1 MECCGNLF
9 YHYNITQ
16 KDKTM
21 QKAEKKPLLNIE
33 MIGIILGLAW
43 PTMLEQLMQT
53 TVQYIDTAMVGSL
66 GTRATAAVG
75 ATGTI
80 NWLISGSIGALSIGF
95 LSYIAKACGAGEIKN
110 AKRAA
115 AQATLVVFIVGS
127 FFTVLTAVLSQKIP
141 VWMQVDENI
150 QELAGTYFLILYAPM
165 LFRTASIIF
174 GNVLRAVGDTKT
186 PMRIGIVVNVVN
198 VVLNFLFIY
207 PTREVTWFGKNFVI
221 YGTGRGVLG
230 AAWASALAFCIGG
243 VLITVFLWR
252 HPVISPKKES
262 FRPQW
267 NILGPC
273 LKVAL
278 PNMCQRFGTS
288 LGYVVFAALINSVG
302 EVATAAHTIA
312 NTVESLFYIP
322 AFGMQTAAATLAGN
336 AYGAKDAV
344 KMKHLSRMFIP
355 IEVTLM
361 FITGSALFAVAPT
374 FVGFFSD
381 NPEVIALGATV
392 LRMVAVSEP
401 FYGFL
406 IIVEGFMLG
415 VGKTKE
421 PFIYNM
427 IGMWGIRIVGTF
439 ICTQILGM
447 GLLSAWGCMIGHN
460 MVLFV
465 LFLVVYLK
473 DSWNP
478 LRGRLNY
485 N

>member
-1 MECCGNLF
+1 
-9 YHYNITQ
+9 
-16 KDKTM
+16 M
-21 QKAEKKPLLNIE
+21 QKAEKQIFLNKE

-66 GTRATAAVG
+66 GTQATAAVG
-75 ATGTI
+75 STGTI

-95 LSYIAKACGAGEIKN
+95 LSYIAKACGAEDVKN

-115 AQATLVVFIVGS
+115 AQAALMVVLVGS
-127 FFTVLTAVLSQKIP
+127 FFTILTTGLSSKIP
-141 VWMQVDENI
+141 VWMQVDEAI
-150 QELAGTYFLILYAPM
+150 QELSGTYFLILYSPM

-186 PMRIGIVVNVVN
+186 PMKIGIVVNVVN

-207 PTREVTWFGKNFVI
+207 PTREVRLFGINLVI
-221 YGTGRGVLG
+221 WGTGWGVLG
-230 AAWASALAFCIGG
+230 AAMASAVAFCIGG
-243 VLITVFLWR
+243 ILITVFLWK
-252 HPVISPKKES
+252 HPMISPKEEK

-267 NILGPC
+267 DILQPC

-288 LGYVVFAALINSVG
+288 LGYVVFASLINSVG

-336 AYGAKDAV
+336 AYGARDNE
-344 KMKHLSRMFIP
+344 KMKNLSRMFIP

-361 FITGSALFAVAPT
+361 IVTGSALFIVAPI
-374 FVGFFSD
+374 FMGFFSY
-381 NPEVIALGATV
+381 NPEVITLGATV
-392 LRMVAVSEP
+392 LRMVAISEP

-421 PFIYNM
+421 PFVYSM

-465 LFLVVYLK
+465 LFLNVYIRGN
-473 DSWNP
+473 WNP
-478 LRGRLNY
+478 LREK
-485 N
+485 